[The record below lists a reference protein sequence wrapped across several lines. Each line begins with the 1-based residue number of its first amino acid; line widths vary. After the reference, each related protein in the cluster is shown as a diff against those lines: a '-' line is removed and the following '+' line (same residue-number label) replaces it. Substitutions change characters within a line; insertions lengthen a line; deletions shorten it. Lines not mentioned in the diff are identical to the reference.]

1 MQFDDFYKTVGVFGR
16 YQKVKY
22 FLICLTY
29 MLPPIMV
36 YTWTFTAAT
45 PSFRCRISEED
56 MYEDKH
62 PNDLLHH
69 YIPSESQCREY
80 QSQIS
85 LRECQRC
92 YQNINK
98 SYSYGENNGPLKA
111 CNSFIF
117 DRTYYQSTLVEEWSM
132 VCNEV
137 TLKTFVQTIFFFGYM
152 IGSLIFGI
160 LSDKFGRRPIM
171 GISFLIISL
180 GSFVCAFAPQQ
191 KLGFEISYVLFL
203 FGRFLV
209 ACATRGVA
217 LTGFVIGQLIL
228 LVFAYM
234 IRTWRLLHTA
244 LAILSIPFL
253 FFYFIL
259 PESPR
264 WLISKGYYD
273 EAEKILRRIAETNKN
288 SFDLTSYQCLVIE
301 EKKKEALASLKGHGL
316 IQLLKSKIMC
326 IIAINMSFQW

>member
-160 LSDKFGRRPIM
+160 LSDKSIN
-171 GISFLIISL
+171 SFSICLYDL
-180 GSFVCAFAPQQ
+180 
-191 KLGFEISYVLFL
+191 
-203 FGRFLV
+203 
-209 ACATRGVA
+209 
-217 LTGFVIGQLIL
+217 
-228 LVFAYM
+228 
-234 IRTWRLLHTA
+234 TWRLLHTA